1 MKRRGLQA
9 IIAAILLAPLF
20 APPATALVNE
30 RESTVWGHIFAG
42 QNSVKTYNAT
52 SNSGSHLQEK
62 SKIEVTYNNFPTW
75 AQTDIQA
82 AVDVWAA
89 NFESSVPIKVDATW
103 GRSQVY
109 GLLGSA
115 RPGNYFN
122 NFVNAPDPT
131 LWYPSALAN
140 ALAGRDL
147 DKNNPEIVIQVNSAA
162 PWDTR
167 NDGKPSLSEYDLQSV
182 FIHEIGHGLVSN
194 ISKMTRN
201 RTGTSN
207 FARKLNL

>member
-1 MKRRGLQA
+1 MKRWGLKTVLPLM
-9 IIAAILLAPLF
+9 AAVLLAPLI

-30 RESTVWGHIFAG
+30 RDSNVWGHIFAG
-42 QNSVKTYNAT
+42 STSVKTYNAI
-52 SNSGSHLQEK
+52 SSGGAHLEQK
-62 SKIEVTYNNFPTW
+62 SKFEVTYNNFPTW
-75 AQTDIQA
+75 AQTEIQA

-89 NFESSVPIKVDATW
+89 NFQSSVPIKVEATW

-122 NFVNAPDPT
+122 NFVNAPDQT

-147 DKNNPEIVIQVNSAA
+147 DKNNPEIVIQVNSLA
-162 PWDTR
+162 P
-167 NDGKPSLSEYDLQSV
+167 
-182 FIHEIGHGLVSN
+182 
-194 ISKMTRN
+194 
-201 RTGTSN
+201 
-207 FARKLNL
+207 